1 MVQPTRDTI
10 VVLDFGA
17 QYSQLIAR
25 RVREQQVYSQIVPYT
40 ITAEEVKKIISEVFP
55 KKGRLLLN
63 AGPDSYGVIPK
74 YQAEIL
80 KKVGNR

>member
-1 MVQPTRDTI
+1 MDKS
-10 VVLDFGA
+10 FGFN
-17 QYSQLIAR
+17 QFS
-25 RVREQQVYSQIVPYT
+25 REQDY

-63 AGPDSYGVIPK
+63 AGPDSYGVIPE